1 MIASKFLPEYVIVVR
16 VLSLPPDHPKKI
28 KVISYA
34 TLEEAYREY
43 LGYKNFIREYEDVYW
58 VWLKEKQKNGS
69 FKTIAT
75 YPQVVL

>member
-1 MIASKFLPEYVIVVR
+1 VIVVR